1 MADMAIDRGTFVAA
15 APAGLALDAA
25 PRPFAK
31 AAQQEPELMRK
42 TFAVL
47 LALLAI
53 GSTPA
58 RAQMPAITAETVPAV
73 HGEEVVLHDG
83 PTDGETWTRV
93 FGQVWARNVQ
103 RSTLHVIRPKNGR
116 ANGKAVIVVPGGGY
130 MFVSID
136 SEGFRVADRLAAQ
149 GYTAFVLK
157 YRVNPTPPAPE
168 DFMAEMAAKFGQL
181 GKGELPDLLAAIDDL
196 ASAVAVVSSRAAE
209 WKIDPAQIGAIG
221 FSAGSR
227 SLIRLIERKPEAA
240 RLRHAALIYPPMTQ
254 TVTGGP
260 RPPMF
265 LAIAAGDPLFKQGGL
280 RLVDSW
286 LKESDAVEFHLYHG
300 GEHGFGM
307 MPKGTTSDR
316 WIDQY
321 IDWLAVQ

>member
-1 MADMAIDRGTFVAA
+1 
-15 APAGLALDAA
+15 
-25 PRPFAK
+25 
-31 AAQQEPELMRK
+31 MRK
-42 TFAVL
+42 TFALL
-47 LALLAI
+47 LACLTALAAA
-53 GSTPA
+53 PA
-58 RAQMPAITAETVPAV
+58 LAQMPALPPADTVPPIP
-73 HGEEVVLHDG
+73 GEQIVLNDVPSG
-83 PTDGETWTRV
+83 GETWTRV

-103 RSTLHVIRPKNGR
+103 RSTLYVVRPMNGR
-116 ANGKAVIVVPGGGY
+116 GNGKSVIVIPGGGY

-157 YRVNPTPPAPE
+157 YRVNPTPPTAE
-168 DFMAEMAAKFGQL
+168 GFMAEMASKFGSL
-181 GKGELPDLLAAIDDL
+181 GKGELPDLPPAVDDL
-196 ASAVAVVSSRAAE
+196 AASIAVVSARAAE
-209 WKIDPAQIGAIG
+209 WKLDPKQIGAIG

-227 SLIRLIERKPEAA
+227 TLIRLLEQKKEAA
-240 RLRHAALIYPPMTQ
+240 LLHHVGLIYPPMTQ

-260 RPPMF
+260 RPPLF
-265 LAIAAGDPLFKQGGL
+265 LAIAAHDPLFKQGGL
-280 RLVDSW
+280 KLVDSW
-286 LKESDAVEFHLYHG
+286 LKESDALEFHLYYA

>member
-1 MADMAIDRGTFVAA
+1 
-15 APAGLALDAA
+15 
-25 PRPFAK
+25 
-31 AAQQEPELMRK
+31 MRK
-42 TFAVL
+42 ILAAFALVL
-47 LALLAI
+47 DLAGTSA
-53 GSTPA
+53 TAQPA
-58 RAQMPAITAETVPAV
+58 KFTAETVPAI
-73 HGEEVVLHDG
+73 HGEEIVLNDVPAG
-83 PTDGETWTRV
+83 GEVWSRV

-103 RSTLHVIRPKNGR
+103 RSTLYVVRPMNGR

-157 YRVNPTPPAPE
+157 YRVNPTPPTPE
-168 DFMAEMAAKFGQL
+168 AFMADMASKFGQL
-181 GKGELPDLLAAIDDL
+181 GKGELADLPPAVDDL
-196 ASAVAVVSSRAAE
+196 ASAVAVVSKRAAE
-209 WKIDPAQIGAIG
+209 WKLDPRQIGAIG

-227 SLIRLIERKPEAA
+227 TLIRLIEQRPEAA
-240 RLRHAALIYPPMTQ
+240 LVRHAALLYPPMTQ

-260 RPPMF
+260 RPPLF
-265 LAIAAGDPLFKQGGL
+265 LAIAAHDPLFKQGGL
-280 RLVDSW
+280 KLVDSW
-286 LKESDAVEFHLYHG
+286 LKESDAVEFHLYYG

>member
-1 MADMAIDRGTFVAA
+1 MRKILAAVALMLGCAVTPAA
-15 APAGLALDAA
+15 AQPTN
-25 PRPFAK
+25 F
-31 AAQQEPELMRK
+31 
-42 TFAVL
+42 
-47 LALLAI
+47 
-53 GSTPA
+53 S
-58 RAQMPAITAETVPAV
+58 AETVPAI
-73 HGEEVVLHDG
+73 HGEEIVLNDV
-83 PTDGETWTRV
+83 PTGGETWTRV

-103 RSTLHVIRPKNGR
+103 RSTLFVVRPMNGR

-157 YRVNPTPPAPE
+157 YRVNPTPPTAE
-168 DFMAEMAAKFGQL
+168 GFMADMAAKFGQL
-181 GKGELPDLLAAIDDL
+181 GKGELPDLPPAVDDL
-196 ASAVAVVSSRAAE
+196 SAAVSVVSKRAAE
-209 WKIDPAQIGAIG
+209 WKLDPKQIGAIG

-227 SLIRLIERKPEAA
+227 TLIRLVEKRPEAA
-240 RLRHAALIYPPMTQ
+240 LLRHVGLIYPPMTQ

-260 RPPMF
+260 RPPLF

-280 RLVDSW
+280 KLVDSW
-286 LKESDAVEFHLYHG
+286 LKESDAVEFHLYYG

>member
-1 MADMAIDRGTFVAA
+1 MRRTLAFLLSLF
-15 APAGLALDAA
+15 LALGCRSAMAQA
-25 PRPFAK
+25 PD
-31 AAQQEPELMRK
+31 L
-42 TFAVL
+42 
-47 LALLAI
+47 
-53 GSTPA
+53 
-58 RAQMPAITAETVPAV
+58 TAETVPPV
-73 HGEEVVLHDG
+73 RGEEIVLNDVPAG
-83 PTDGETWTRV
+83 GEVWTRV
-93 FGQVWARNVQ
+93 FGQVWARNVA
-103 RSTLHVIRPKNGR
+103 RSSLHVIRPKNGR

-157 YRVNPTPPAPE
+157 YRVNPTPPTSE
-168 DFMAEMAAKFGQL
+168 GFMADMASKFGQL
-181 GKGELPDLLAAIDDL
+181 GKGELPDLPAAIDDL
-196 ASAVAVVSSRAAE
+196 AAAVSLVSKRAAD
-209 WKIDPAQIGAIG
+209 WKLDPAQIGAIG

-227 SLIRLIERKPEAA
+227 SLIRLIEQKPEAA
-240 RLRHAALIYPPMTQ
+240 LLRHAALIYPPMTQ

-260 RPPMF
+260 RPPLF

-280 RLVDSW
+280 KLVDSW
-286 LKESDAVEFHLYHG
+286 LKQSDQLEFHLYYG

>member
-1 MADMAIDRGTFVAA
+1 
-15 APAGLALDAA
+15 
-25 PRPFAK
+25 
-31 AAQQEPELMRK
+31 MRK
-42 TFAVL
+42 TFAAL

-53 GSTPA
+53 AASSA
-58 RAQMPAITAETVPAV
+58 RAQAPAFTAETVPPV
-73 HGEEVVLHDG
+73 RGEEVVLRDVPMG
-83 PTDGETWTRV
+83 GEVWTRV
-93 FGQVWARNVQ
+93 FGQVWARNVE
-103 RSTLHVIRPKNGR
+103 RSTLYVVRPKNGR

-157 YRVNPTPPAPE
+157 YRVNPTPPTSE
-168 DFMAEMAAKFGQL
+168 GFMAEMAAKFGSL
-181 GKGELPDLLAAIDDL
+181 GKGELPDLPPAVDDL
-196 ASAVAVVSSRAAE
+196 AAAVSLISQRSAE
-209 WKIDPAQIGAIG
+209 WKLDPARIGAIG

-227 SLIRLIERKPEAA
+227 TLIRLLEGRGEAA
-240 RLRHAALIYPPMTQ
+240 RLAHVGLIYPPMTQ

-260 RPPMF
+260 RPSLF

-280 RLVDSW
+280 KLADSW
-286 LKESDAVEFHLYHG
+286 LKESDKMEFHLYYG

-321 IDWLAVQ
+321 LDWLAAL

>member
-1 MADMAIDRGTFVAA
+1 
-15 APAGLALDAA
+15 
-25 PRPFAK
+25 
-31 AAQQEPELMRK
+31 MRK

-47 LALLAI
+47 LACLTALAAA
-53 GSTPA
+53 PA
-58 RAQMPAITAETVPAV
+58 LAQMPALPPADTVPPV
-73 HGEEVVLHDG
+73 SGEQILLNDVPSG
-83 PTDGETWTRV
+83 GETWTRV

-103 RSTLHVIRPKNGR
+103 RSTLYVVRPMNGR
-116 ANGKAVIVVPGGGY
+116 GNGKSVIVIPGGGY

-157 YRVNPTPPAPE
+157 YRVNPTPPVPE
-168 DFMAEMAAKFGQL
+168 GFMAEMAAKFGSL
-181 GKGELPDLLAAIDDL
+181 GKGELPDLPPAVDDL
-196 ASAVAVVSSRAAE
+196 AAAVAVVSARAAE
-209 WKIDPAQIGAIG
+209 WKLDAKQIGAIG

-227 SLIRLIERKPEAA
+227 TLIRLLEQKKEAA
-240 RLRHAALIYPPMTQ
+240 LLHHVGLIYPPMTQ

-260 RPPMF
+260 RPPLF
-265 LAIAAGDPLFKQGGL
+265 LAIAAGDPLFRQGGL
-280 RLVDSW
+280 KLVDSW
-286 LKESDAVEFHLYHG
+286 LKESDRLEFHLYYA

>member
-1 MADMAIDRGTFVAA
+1 
-15 APAGLALDAA
+15 
-25 PRPFAK
+25 
-31 AAQQEPELMRK
+31 MRK
-42 TFAVL
+42 TLAFL
-47 LALLAI
+47 TALLAFAA
-53 GSTPA
+53 SPA
-58 RAQMPAITAETVPAV
+58 LAQMPSPPPADTVPPV
-73 HGEEVVLHDG
+73 RGEEIVLNNVPSG
-83 PTDGETWTRV
+83 GETWTRV

-103 RSTLHVIRPKNGR
+103 RSTLYVVRPMNGR
-116 ANGKAVIVVPGGGY
+116 ANGKSVIVIPGGGY

-149 GYTAFVLK
+149 GYTAFVIK
-157 YRVNPTPPAPE
+157 YRVNPTPPTPE
-168 DFMAEMAAKFGQL
+168 GFMAEMASKFGQL
-181 GKGELPDLLAAIDDL
+181 GKGELPDLPPAVDDL
-196 ASAVAVVSSRAAE
+196 AAAVSVVSARAAE
-209 WKIDPAQIGAIG
+209 WKLDPKQIGAIG

-227 SLIRLIERKPEAA
+227 TLIRLIEQKKEAA
-240 RLRHAALIYPPMTQ
+240 LLHHVGLIYPPMTQ

-260 RPPMF
+260 RPPLF

-280 RLVDSW
+280 KLVDNW
-286 LKESDAVEFHLYHG
+286 LKESNAVEFHLYYG

>member
-1 MADMAIDRGTFVAA
+1 
-15 APAGLALDAA
+15 
-25 PRPFAK
+25 
-31 AAQQEPELMRK
+31 MRK
-42 TFAVL
+42 ILAFLT
-47 LALLAI
+47 ALLAFAA
-53 GSTPA
+53 SPA
-58 RAQMPAITAETVPAV
+58 QAQMPPLPPADTVAPV
-73 HGEEVVLHDG
+73 RGEEIVLNDV
-83 PTDGETWTRV
+83 PTGGETWTRV

-103 RSTLHVIRPKNGR
+103 RSTLHVVRPLGGR

-157 YRVNPTPPAPE
+157 YRVNPTPPTPQA
-168 DFMAEMAAKFGQL
+168 FMADMASKFGQL
-181 GKGELPDLLAAIDDL
+181 GKGELADLPPAVDDL
-196 ASAVAVVSSRAAE
+196 AAAVSVVSRRAAE
-209 WKIDPAQIGAIG
+209 WKLDPKQIGAIG

-227 SLIRLIERKPEAA
+227 TLIRLIEQRPEAA
-240 RLRHAALIYPPMTQ
+240 LLRHVGLIYPPMTQ

-260 RPPMF
+260 RPPLF
-265 LAIAAGDPLFKQGGL
+265 LAMAAHDPLFRQGGL
-280 RLVDSW
+280 KLVDSW
-286 LKESDAVEFHLYHG
+286 LKESDAVEFHLYYG

>member
-1 MADMAIDRGTFVAA
+1 MRKTIAFLIALLGLTA
-15 APAGLALDAA
+15 APAM
-25 PRPFAK
+25 
-31 AAQQEPELMRK
+31 AQ
-42 TFAVL
+42 
-47 LALLAI
+47 
-53 GSTPA
+53 PA
-58 RAQMPAITAETVPAV
+58 GFTAETVPAV
-73 HGEEVVLHDG
+73 RGEEIVLNAV
-83 PTDGETWTRV
+83 PTGGETWTRV

-103 RSTLHVIRPKNGR
+103 RSTLYVIRPMNGR
-116 ANGKAVIVVPGGGY
+116 ANGKSVIVVPGGGY

-157 YRVNPTPPAPE
+157 YRVNPTPPTAE
-168 DFMAEMAAKFGQL
+168 GFMAEMAAKFGQL
-181 GKGELPDLLAAIDDL
+181 GKGELPDLPPAVDDL
-196 ASAVAVVSSRAAE
+196 ASAITAVKAHAAE
-209 WKIDPAQIGAIG
+209 WKLDPTQIGAIG

-227 SLIRLIERKPEAA
+227 TLIRLIEQKPEAA
-240 RLRHAALIYPPMTQ
+240 LLHHVGLIYPPMTQ

-260 RPPMF
+260 RPPLF

-280 RLVDSW
+280 KLVDNW
-286 LKESDAVEFHLYHG
+286 LKESNTVEFHLYIG

>member
-1 MADMAIDRGTFVAA
+1 
-15 APAGLALDAA
+15 
-25 PRPFAK
+25 
-31 AAQQEPELMRK
+31 MRK
-42 TFAVL
+42 TFAL
-47 LALLAI
+47 LASLLFAL
-53 GSTPA
+53 GARPA
-58 RAQMPAITAETVPAV
+58 LAQMPAITVDPVPPVPGEQIVLNDVPAG
-73 HGEEVVLHDG
+73 GEV
-83 PTDGETWTRV
+83 WNRV

-103 RSTLHVIRPKNGR
+103 RSTLYVIRPMNGR

-157 YRVNPTPPAPE
+157 YRVNPTPPTPE
-168 DFMAEMAAKFGQL
+168 GFMADMASKFGSL
-181 GKGELPDLLAAIDDL
+181 GKGELPDLPPAVDDL
-196 ASAVAVVSSRAAE
+196 AAAVSVVSKRAAE
-209 WKIDPAQIGAIG
+209 WKIDPKQIGAIG

-227 SLIRLIERKPEAA
+227 TLIRLIEKRPEAA
-240 RLRHAALIYPPMTQ
+240 LLHHVGLIYPPMTQ
-254 TVTGGP
+254 TVIGGP

-265 LAIAAGDPLFKQGGL
+265 MAISAHDPLFKQGGL
-280 RLVDSW
+280 KLVDAW
-286 LKESDAVEFHLYHG
+286 LKESDAVEFHLYYG

-321 IDWLAVQ
+321 IEWLAVQ

>member
-1 MADMAIDRGTFVAA
+1 
-15 APAGLALDAA
+15 
-25 PRPFAK
+25 
-31 AAQQEPELMRK
+31 MRK
-42 TFAVL
+42 TLAFL
-47 LALLAI
+47 IALLAF
-53 GSTPA
+53 TAAPA
-58 RAQMPAITAETVPAV
+58 RAQAPDFSADPVPAV
-73 HGEEVVLHDG
+73 RGEEIVLNNVPVG
-83 PTDGETWTRV
+83 GEVWNRV

-103 RSTLHVIRPKNGR
+103 RSTLYVIRPKNGR

-136 SEGFRVADRLAAQ
+136 SEGFRVADRLAAE

-157 YRVNPTPPAPE
+157 YRVNPTPPTPE
-168 DFMAEMAAKFGQL
+168 GFMADMASKFGQL
-181 GKGELPDLLAAIDDL
+181 GKGELADLPPAVDDL
-196 ASAVAVVSSRAAE
+196 AAAISVVSARAAE
-209 WKIDPAQIGAIG
+209 WKIDPKAIGAIG

-227 SLIRLIERKPEAA
+227 TLIRLIEQKKEAA
-240 RLRHAALIYPPMTQ
+240 LLDHAALIYPPMTQ

-260 RPPMF
+260 RPPLF

-280 RLVDSW
+280 KLVDNW
-286 LKESDAVEFHLYHG
+286 LKESNAVEFHLYYG

-307 MPKGTTSDR
+307 MPKGTTSDH

>member
-1 MADMAIDRGTFVAA
+1 MRKILAA
-15 APAGLALDAA
+15 FALVLGLAGTSATA
-25 PRPFAK
+25 QPAK
-31 AAQQEPELMRK
+31 
-42 TFAVL
+42 F
-47 LALLAI
+47 
-53 GSTPA
+53 
-58 RAQMPAITAETVPAV
+58 TAETVPPI
-73 HGEEVVLHDG
+73 HGEEIVLNDV
-83 PTDGETWTRV
+83 PTGGEVWSRV

-103 RSTLHVIRPKNGR
+103 RSTLYVVRPLGGR

-149 GYTAFVLK
+149 GFTAFVLK
-157 YRVNPTPPAPE
+157 YRVNPTPPTSEA
-168 DFMAEMAAKFGQL
+168 FMADMASKFGQL
-181 GKGELPDLLAAIDDL
+181 GKGELAELPPAVDDL
-196 ASAVAVVSSRAAE
+196 ASAVSLVSKRAAE
-209 WKIDPAQIGAIG
+209 WKLDPKQIGAIG

-227 SLIRLIERKPEAA
+227 TLIRLIEQRPEGAL
-240 RLRHAALIYPPMTQ
+240 LRHAALLYPPMTQ

-260 RPPMF
+260 RPPLF
-265 LAIAAGDPLFKQGGL
+265 LAIAAHDPLFKQGGL
-280 RLVDSW
+280 KLVDSW
-286 LKESDAVEFHLYHG
+286 LKESDAVEFHLYYA

>member
-1 MADMAIDRGTFVAA
+1 MRKTIAFLIALIGITA
-15 APAGLALDAA
+15 APAM
-25 PRPFAK
+25 
-31 AAQQEPELMRK
+31 AQ
-42 TFAVL
+42 
-47 LALLAI
+47 
-53 GSTPA
+53 PA
-58 RAQMPAITAETVPAV
+58 GFTAETVPPV
-73 HGEEVVLHDG
+73 RGEEIALNAV
-83 PTDGETWTRV
+83 PTGGETWTRV

-103 RSTLHVIRPKNGR
+103 RSTLYVIRPMNGR
-116 ANGKAVIVVPGGGY
+116 ANGKSVIVVPGGGY

-157 YRVNPTPPAPE
+157 YRVNPTPPTAE
-168 DFMAEMAAKFGQL
+168 GFMAEMAAKFGQL
-181 GKGELPDLLAAIDDL
+181 GKGELPDLPPAVDDL
-196 ASAVAVVSSRAAE
+196 AAAISVVSARAAE
-209 WKIDPAQIGAIG
+209 WKLDPKQIGAIG

-227 SLIRLIERKPEAA
+227 TLIRLIEQKPEAA
-240 RLRHAALIYPPMTQ
+240 QLRHAALIYPPMTQ

-260 RPPMF
+260 RPSLF

-280 RLVDSW
+280 KLVDNW
-286 LKESDAVEFHLYHG
+286 LKESNAVEFHLYTG